1 MFSLLRGDNAGWG
14 TVEGT
19 GVHSH
24 STQAETGPAGPI
36 GLPLSGP
43 CYSSVGTTPRES
55 VQSLQLHFK
64 EVGAGL
70 QRERL

>member
-19 GVHSH
+19 GAHSH
-24 STQAETGPAGPI
+24 STQAEGPTGLRA
-36 GLPLSGP
+36 LPLSGP